1 MRLSSAPWLQG
12 LLLCTTL
19 MVAAFASVVHATPI
33 TLHDPR
39 IAAFVGQAQQGPFDT
54 PVLVT
59 GYPEFTGV
67 FGSSSVGLANPYL
80 AASVAAYFANGGF
93 YLYVV
98 RTAGADDA
106 SLIGVDGGPGART
119 GLQAL
124 RGQDAVGMVAVPGSV
139 SHAVQNAMIALCES
153 MGDRI
158 AILDPVSATDVNAV
172 TAQRVSLV
180 STNGYAA
187 LYFPWVQ
194 AAPLGVSQTLPPSAF
209 AAGVMARTSP
219 AVSPT
224 GSLSTVSGF
233 SLAINTT
240 LDGTLNSAGICS
252 LRQFAGPTFQVWG
265 ARTIA
270 SNVDYQYIAVRRMA
284 ACIEASVRRGTTWCL
299 TQPNDAT
306 LWAQLTT
313 DITTFMQ
320 TLFAGGW
327 FKGTTANQA
336 YLVQCGTT
344 TMTAQDLA
352 DGKTNM
358 LVGFAPLRAAEY
370 VLTSITQQ
378 RPSATGVAP
387 GSPRFSFA
395 VPRPNPAH
403 GVTTLAFTLPRESAV
418 TLKIFDAAGRL
429 MRTLAQGEQWSAGA
443 HEVAWDGRDEGGRS
457 AASGTYLARIES
469 ASGSRSQRVLWVH

>member
-1 MRLSSAPWLQG
+1 MRRDLVVVTCTLAA
-12 LLLCTTL
+12 LL
-19 MVAAFASVVHATPI
+19 AGPAHATPI

-39 IAAFVGQAQQGPFDT
+39 TAAFVGQAQQGPLDT

-67 FGSSSVGLANPYL
+67 FGASSAGLANPYL

-106 SLIGVDGGPGART
+106 SLIGVDGGPGARS

-124 RGQDAVGMVAVPGSV
+124 RDQDDVGMVAVPGSV
-139 SHAVQNAMIALCES
+139 SHPVQNAMIALCES

-172 TAQRVSLV
+172 TAQRASLV
-180 STNGYAA
+180 SANGYAA

-209 AAGVMARTSP
+209 VAGVMARTSP

-270 SNVDYQYIAVRRMA
+270 SNVEYQYIAVRRMA

-306 LWAQLTT
+306 LWAQLTS
-313 DITTFMQ
+313 DITSFMQ
-320 TLFAGGW
+320 NLWVGGW

-336 YLVQCGTT
+336 YLVQCGPS
-344 TMTAQDLA
+344 TMTAQDLEG
-352 DGKTNM
+352 GKTNM

-370 VLTSITQQ
+370 VLMTITQQ

-387 GSPRFSFA
+387 DSPRFSFA
-395 VPRPNPAH
+395 APRPNPAR
-403 GVTTLAFTLPRESAV
+403 GATILAFTLPRDGAV
-418 TLKIFDAAGRL
+418 TLRIFDAAGRL
-429 MRTLAQGEQWSAGA
+429 VRTLAQGGQWSAGA
-443 HEVAWDGRDEGGRS
+443 HEMAWDGRDEGGRI
-457 AASGTYLARIES
+457 ASPGAYLARIES
-469 ASGSRSQRVLWVH
+469 AGGARSQRVLRIH